1 MLSFHGPLGLFHRTG
16 HKQPQGNTNGSKAS
30 MSNETHN
37 QLEVFQQHLADI
49 GYAAIALKLK
59 SSDYYLPQDRVRA
72 YLIGLNVNLI
82 ELPEG
87 ETVQN
92 VLEAMRD
99 LVYSLVG
106 DFVYDYQDFMLPAHH
121 PRVEAELSRRRDSR
135 SGDKPNQTWP
145 GKHWEFLQEQGLGW
159 SACNPPEDIRD
170 SEWFQ
175 LLPHRER
182 QIVGYWV
189 NKDPACFG
197 IDHSQSIHRV
207 PRCSDAT
214 MVTLMPDAAYFMKD
228 WCRDLLG
235 VECLHMQG
243 S

>member
-1 MLSFHGPLGLFHRTG
+1 
-16 HKQPQGNTNGSKAS
+16 

-92 VLEAMRD
+92 VLEAMRA

-106 DFVYDYQDFMLPAHH
+106 DFVYDYHDFMLPDHH
-121 PRVEAELSRRRDSR
+121 PRVVAELSRRQDSR
-135 SGDKPNQTWP
+135 SGTSRTR
-145 GKHWEFLQEQGLGW
+145 LGLG
-159 SACNPPEDIRD
+159 SIGSSCR
-170 SEWFQ
+170 SKG
-175 LLPHRER
+175 L
-182 QIVGYWV
+182 VG
-189 NKDPACFG
+189 A
-197 IDHSQSIHRV
+197 HAIHR
-207 PRCSDAT
+207 RIFETRS
-214 MVTLMPDAAYFMKD
+214 
-228 WCRDLLG
+228 
-235 VECLHMQG
+235 G
-243 S
+243 SNSSLTVNVRSWAIG